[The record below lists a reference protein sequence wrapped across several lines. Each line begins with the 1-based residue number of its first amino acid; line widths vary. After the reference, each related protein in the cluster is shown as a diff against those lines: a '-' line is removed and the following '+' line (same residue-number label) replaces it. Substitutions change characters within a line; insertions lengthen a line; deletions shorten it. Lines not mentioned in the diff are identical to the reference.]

1 MLCVHGTRE
10 EDDIL
15 SLRPFGEHIPVLSVC
30 CLEVADSLFLF
41 GGPCKGSSIL
51 ELEAVPSSVSQL
63 CSYTI
68 TGVLL

>member
-30 CLEVADSLFLF
+30 CLEVADSLFLLE
-41 GGPCKGSSIL
+41 GPARAPQSL
-51 ELEAVPSSVSQL
+51 NLRAVPSSVSQL